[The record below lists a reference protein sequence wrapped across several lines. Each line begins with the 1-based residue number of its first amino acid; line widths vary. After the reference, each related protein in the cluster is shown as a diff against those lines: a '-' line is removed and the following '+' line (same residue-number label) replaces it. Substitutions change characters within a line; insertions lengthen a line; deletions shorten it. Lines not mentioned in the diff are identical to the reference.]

1 MGVLLRTARCPRAA
15 AGRPRRQQRAWRRRA
30 RRQYRRR
37 RRRQHGGTLR
47 AGAMPAELAV
57 HCIAYAV
64 HPVHCMHSRRA
75 LPMQVVPAELLY
87 APSSSAVNFTQTY
100 PMDYTYN
107 HYNEP
112 LRRRFRA
119 AAHAV
124 LPAPPLRTAPP
135 HRPLLPSMHPQ
146 CTLSLSPPPSAA
158 LRRPPLPSAAL
169 CRPLPPSA
177 ALCRPLPPSL
187 TLRHTLPPSA
197 GARRGRGPG
206 ASCAAATRARGVA
219 AVAARL
225 LTHPRRACARHRQ
238 DRRPTRN
245 ASWPRVFPPWAA
257 PELGSC
263 ELQRAHGGSGWLS
276 TPRGEAAP
284 LGGQPLPQ
292 VLKLAASKVADSTTS
307 VREPRWPS

>member
-30 RRQYRRR
+30 RRRYRRR
-37 RRRQHGGTLR
+37 RRWQHGGTLR
-47 AGAMPAELAV
+47 AGSMPAELAV

-124 LPAPPLRTAPP
+124 LPAPPHRPSAPPLRTALCYP
-135 HRPLLPSMHPQ
+135 R
-146 CTLSLSPPPSAA
+146 CTLNAPSLSLRRPPPPSAALPYPPPPSAA
-158 LRRPPLPSAAL
+158 LRRPPAAL
-169 CRPLPPSA
+169 SHPPPHSAPLCRCSARARPLCVLCCGDARARSGGGGGAPPRA
-177 ALCRPLPPSL
+177 SL
-187 TLRHTLPPSA
+187 A
-197 GARRGRGPG
+197 CM
-206 ASCAAATRARGVA
+206 CAA
-219 AVAARL
+219 
-225 LTHPRRACARHRQ
+225 
-238 DRRPTRN
+238 PTR
-245 ASWPRVFPPWAA
+245 
-257 PELGSC
+257 
-263 ELQRAHGGSGWLS
+263 
-276 TPRGEAAP
+276 
-284 LGGQPLPQ
+284 
-292 VLKLAASKVADSTTS
+292 
-307 VREPRWPS
+307 PSPHA